1 MPPARAGFCPPLA
14 ALGGSAAPAGTPML
28 GLAVACFTRFPRT
41 ASAVENGV
49 PVVPMTDIQ

>member
-14 ALGGSAAPAGTPML
+14 ALVGSAAPAGTPML